1 MPALSTERVCKWAL
15 RLGVVVLLVMAPW
28 PFGSV
33 TPRPAAMLSTALVA
47 VCGLYVGTSVYYRK
61 VQSLPGG
68 LWLLAAC
75 GLVLLQQVPL
85 PPGWSDAVAPA
96 VGNFHAPLAS
106 FTGIDSWR
114 TLSAEPFQ
122 TYWGALQLV
131 SFVAAFYLASQ
142 LYRHGSTRRV
152 LVYSLAI
159 LGVALSLFGVYQ
171 KARWGNV
178 LYGLFPVPS
187 ATPYG
192 PFVNHNNF
200 AGFVEACGL
209 LSLGTALGTV
219 RRNPSLALLLGGASG
234 LMGIALVLSHSRG
247 GVIATSAGVIIL
259 IVLSRHRES
268 RNRRWIVAGSIAVAL
283 FLAVFA
289 PAGLSQRLST
299 FAALGEDG
307 SVRFR
312 IDLWSDSARL
322 LADSPVV
329 GTGLGT
335 YASVIPG
342 YRTGRDETRAE
353 FAESDWIQLACETGL
368 LGVSLTIAFLVAVG
382 RLGLGAIRNES
393 SNRNRGM
400 LLGALAASGALL
412 IHGLYDFNLHIPSNA
427 LLFAVLLGLL
437 ASGAD
442 SAALTWSSRRVFP
455 VAATAIAVVVVW
467 FAIAAS
473 DIGESRRITREIDPV
488 LITADEFTASIQRV
502 VRSRRTVAKNP
513 ETAHLLGRL
522 YNEEA
527 YRSKDA
533 ARYRDIRLDQAAGA
547 FREAMKLAPARGL
560 YWFELGWTEAN
571 RGNDETADVL
581 FTRAFELEPQHSPM
595 LANHASYLASR
606 GRIDEALEQLER
618 GRALV
623 PGIRSIEAVSILAPF
638 VGDDPIVLQ
647 RAAGVGVEGDA
658 ALAKYLTERAA
669 R

>member
-1 MPALSTERVCKWAL
+1 
-15 RLGVVVLLVMAPW
+15 
-28 PFGSV
+28 
-33 TPRPAAMLSTALVA
+33 
-47 VCGLYVGTSVYYRK
+47 
-61 VQSLPGG
+61 
-68 LWLLAAC
+68 
-75 GLVLLQQVPL
+75 
-85 PPGWSDAVAPA
+85 
-96 VGNFHAPLAS
+96 
-106 FTGIDSWR
+106 
-114 TLSAEPFQ
+114 
-122 TYWGALQLV
+122 
-131 SFVAAFYLASQ
+131 
-142 LYRHGSTRRV
+142 
-152 LVYSLAI
+152 
-159 LGVALSLFGVYQ
+159 
-171 KARWGNV
+171 
-178 LYGLFPVPS
+178 
-187 ATPYG
+187 
-192 PFVNHNNF
+192 
-200 AGFVEACGL
+200 
-209 LSLGTALGTV
+209 
-219 RRNPSLALLLGGASG
+219 
-234 LMGIALVLSHSRG
+234 
-247 GVIATSAGVIIL
+247 
-259 IVLSRHRES
+259 
-268 RNRRWIVAGSIAVAL
+268 
-283 FLAVFA
+283 
-289 PAGLSQRLST
+289 
-299 FAALGEDG
+299 
-307 SVRFR
+307 
-312 IDLWSDSARL
+312 
-322 LADSPVV
+322 
-329 GTGLGT
+329 
-335 YASVIPG
+335 
-342 YRTGRDETRAE
+342 
-353 FAESDWIQLACETGL
+353 
-368 LGVSLTIAFLVAVG
+368 
-382 RLGLGAIRNES
+382 
-393 SNRNRGM
+393 M